1 MPDKHKINISHM
13 YTHTLQILA
22 FILAGLTAIS
32 FGLEI
37 VIFTFVSLPVIQ
49 EWNLTGVEYGILAS
63 STGVTNIIG
72 GYVYSFLCDSYG
84 RVWPYSLVL
93 FHLGVVGLAS
103 AFSPTF
109 TIFVFLRD
117 VVSLALPAAS
127 GALFTTF
134 VEFLP
139 VRNRGKIMVLVLV
152 IQSLGTCIT
161 GGLAWWLIPT
171 YIDKGWRYLVIA
183 TTIPQLIG
191 GAYRLFVF
199 PLQSPRF
206 LIAKGRFEEARKVFE
221 KMARLNGKR
230 LDNLIPK
237 GVPFDTAVKVS
248 TEKERVCSQ
257 FWRSLAAI
265 FRPPYLMLTVLI
277 SIIYVTST
285 VTYFCSSIF
294 LLKILYQYGTNP
306 YFASFFGYLGQIPG
320 ILLMSIIVEW
330 KGVGRV
336 NSLRFFTIITVISFL
351 LFAFIR
357 NVVATSVLTIFI
369 YFGMVPQI
377 SLLFTYMS
385 EVYPTAIRTT
395 AITFFNSLSACFGIA
410 VPYFSG
416 YLSDVSPHWVY
427 PTVWAG
433 FYFFQFIVSL
443 FLRHETLGKH
453 IPDTIL

>member
-1 MPDKHKINISHM
+1 M

-22 FILAGLTAIS
+22 FILAGFTAIS

-37 VIFTFVSLPVIQ
+37 VIFTFVSLPVTQ

-63 STGVTNIIG
+63 STGVINIIG
-72 GYVYSFLCDSYG
+72 GYIYSFLCDSYG
-84 RVWPYSLVL
+84 RVWPYALVL
-93 FHLGVVGLAS
+93 FHLGVAGLAS

-109 TIFVFLRD
+109 AVFVALRD
-117 VVSLALPAAS
+117 IASLALSAAP

-139 VRNRGKIMVLVLV
+139 VRNRGKIMVSVLV
-152 IQSLGTCIT
+152 VQSLSTCIT
-161 GGLAWWLIPT
+161 GGLAWWLIPS
-171 YIDKGWRYLVIA
+171 YVDKGWRYVIVA

-221 KMARLNGKR
+221 KMARLNGKS

-248 TEKERVCSQ
+248 TENKRVCSQ

-265 FRPPYLMLTVLI
+265 FRPPYLVLTVLV

-336 NSLRFFTIITVISFL
+336 NSLRFFTIITVVSFL

-416 YLSDVSPHWVY
+416 YLSDVRPHWVY

-443 FLRHETLGKH
+443 FLRYETLGKH
-453 IPDTIL
+453 ISDTV